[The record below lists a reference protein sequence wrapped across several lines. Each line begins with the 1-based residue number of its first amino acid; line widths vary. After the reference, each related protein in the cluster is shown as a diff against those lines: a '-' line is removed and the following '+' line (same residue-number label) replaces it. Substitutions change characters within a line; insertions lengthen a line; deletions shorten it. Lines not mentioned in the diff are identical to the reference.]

1 MGTSFVFLDAGK
13 PDCML
18 KECNLGNVATDAF
31 VLHYANLTA
40 SETQW
45 TEASVAIQNS
55 GSITSS
61 MFVNAQG
68 TACSRVLKKG
78 RGRGAN
84 PTSFLGLHLFRS
96 VCSISVPFLIFSSNL
111 IPRPNRVPVSL

>member
-68 TACSRVLKKG
+68 TACLRVLKKG
-78 RGRGAN
+78 RGGGSIQIR
-84 PTSFLGLHLFRS
+84 LFS
-96 VCSISVPFLIFSSNL
+96 QCSIPIFASNL
-111 IPRPNRVPVSL
+111 IPSDSQG